1 MEGITSANLVAELS
15 TLDLVQTI
23 HIISMLTAQLATVA
37 LDIVDVG
44 KSIRDHEEQ
53 GQLCVEYYQRA
64 SQKKRQILEPG
75 LRKWLANNERVL
87 VEFKQRK
94 KLLETEFMSSPT
106 ILEMVIK
113 HLWSLLDKEATEQNE
128 TASEMMGGFGKAEGG
143 PLKRMKEMLKE
154 NADKVTFSNRE
165 TSQFKCLVLVH
176 KKDIEFHRSN
186 IKRWNK
192 CIQDSEKLIQEL
204 EKTNKEYKEDIE
216 KNRQEIVEL
225 KQEEEVI
232 LAIQKQG
239 EAREEEAQRVLQAV
253 LQQDMTRFLE
263 GELEKA
269 GLSLE
274 KESEGDQDQKIA
286 DDGEKKMIKNKV

>member
-1 MEGITSANLVAELS
+1 
-15 TLDLVQTI
+15 
-23 HIISMLTAQLATVA
+23 
-37 LDIVDVG
+37 
-44 KSIRDHEEQ
+44 
-53 GQLCVEYYQRA
+53 
-64 SQKKRQILEPG
+64 
-75 LRKWLANNERVL
+75 
-87 VEFKQRK
+87 
-94 KLLETEFMSSPT
+94 
-106 ILEMVIK
+106 
-113 HLWSLLDKEATEQNE
+113 
-128 TASEMMGGFGKAEGG
+128 
-143 PLKRMKEMLKE
+143 MLKE
-154 NADKVTFSNRE
+154 NAEKVTFSNRE

-225 KQEEEVI
+225 EQEEEVI

-239 EAREEEAQRVLQAV
+239 KAREEELQRGLQK
-253 LQQDMTRFLE
+253 DITKFLE

-274 KESEGDQDQKIA
+274 KESEGDQDQKTA
-286 DDGEKKMIKNKV
+286 DDGEKRMVKNEI